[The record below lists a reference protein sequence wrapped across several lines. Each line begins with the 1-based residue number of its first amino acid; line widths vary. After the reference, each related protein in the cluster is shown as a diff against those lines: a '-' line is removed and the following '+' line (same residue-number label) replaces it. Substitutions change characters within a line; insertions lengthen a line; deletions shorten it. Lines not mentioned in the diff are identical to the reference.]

1 MQTSSESPDNRLLE
15 EMSKM
20 TITAQKDL
28 ELAKRDLEEKQ
39 LLLEELANLTNQKI
53 KEAAK
58 TNNDLKTKVEFLQD
72 LSSSLDGENKKL
84 QQANLELQ
92 SRKSTYDKLMSK
104 LKTDLEHLVLRE
116 KELEIQRKRLTY
128 EVERKSKELAMATK
142 MAIVGQLSSR
152 LAHDLRNP
160 LTVIKNSV
168 EILKLSL
175 KNSDE
180 KILDKFPRIENAI
193 KKIAYQIDDVLDFVR
208 QSDLHIKRRSVSEII
223 DSSIGNM
230 FIPDGVKIQKD
241 YRDVVVNGD
250 SRKLEAVF
258 TNLVTNA
265 IQAMSEKG
273 EIRIKVFDDDENA
286 LIKITDSGPGIT
298 KATMDRMFEP
308 LFTTKETGTGLGLSI
323 CKNIVEQHGG
333 KIEVSSPPTVF
344 TISIPKNL
352 RGFYKATDPKLNN
365 SST

>member
-1 MQTSSESPDNRLLE
+1 
-15 EMSKM
+15 MSKM
-20 TITAQKDL
+20 TILAQKDL

-39 LLLEELANLTNQKI
+39 LLLEELANTANEKI

-58 TNNDLKTKVEFLQD
+58 TNKDLKTKVDFLQE
-72 LSSSLDGENKKL
+72 LSSNLNDENIKL
-84 QQANLELQ
+84 QQANIDLQ
-92 SRKSTYDKLMSK
+92 SKKTTYDKLMAK
-104 LKTDLEHLVLRE
+104 LKLDLENLVVKE
-116 KELEIQRKRLTY
+116 KQLEIQRTRLTY
-128 EVERKSKELAMATK
+128 EVERKSKELALANK

-193 KKIAYQIDDVLDFVR
+193 KKISYQIDDVLDFVR
-208 QSDLHIKRRSVSEII
+208 QSDLHIKRKSLSEII
-223 DSSIGNM
+223 DSSISNM
-230 FIPDGVKIQKD
+230 IIPDGVKIQRD

-258 TNLVTNA
+258 TNLITNA

-273 EIRIKVFDDDENA
+273 EIRIKVFDDDEQA
-286 LIKITDSGPGIT
+286 LIKITDTGPGIT
-298 KATMDRMFEP
+298 KDTMNKMFEP
-308 LFTTKETGTGLGLSI
+308 LFTTKATGTGLGLSI
-323 CKNIVEQHGG
+323 CKNIIQQHGG

-344 TISIPKNL
+344 TISIPKNIH
-352 RGFYKATDPKLNN
+352 GFYKATDPKLNN
-365 SST
+365 NTK